1 MLTARYK
8 NDYVS
13 PDETRI
19 IVTTTN
25 YCKGIRGLPF
35 VNQIKLIKGISF
47 LFDHRIAK
55 YNSAAA
61 SDSSFKSNRISRE
74 EFETITAKNLSFAP
88 ANEKPLSCNGNWK
101 V

>member
-55 YNSAAA
+55 YKAAA
-61 SDSSFKSNRISRE
+61 AQYNSR
-74 EFETITAKNLSFAP
+74 A
-88 ANEKPLSCNGNWK
+88 
-101 V
+101 